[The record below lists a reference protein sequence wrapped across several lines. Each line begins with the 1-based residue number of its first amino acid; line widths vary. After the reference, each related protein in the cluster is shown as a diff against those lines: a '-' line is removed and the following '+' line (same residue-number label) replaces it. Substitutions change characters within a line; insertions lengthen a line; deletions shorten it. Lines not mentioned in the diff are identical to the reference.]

1 MDAGGAANLKPG
13 GPGGGWRRHK
23 HKACQHRMP
32 ERFFQKEIE
41 LARSML
47 GGAPCEPGKR
57 ESGESMRSGSRWRV
71 FRGVGVFVT
80 MVTVENESREGA
92 WPGSS
97 LIEAE
102 AGHVETDSHEEC
114 RGMSLLRT
122 GLNSIRLRSGSFRPG
137 PAAHKPS
144 REGINRLQSVGSPH
158 VTDEEGFPDTPRR
171 SPRRQKP
178 GGIRSGIDVGPLRP
192 PAPHAPH
199 KPRRGGPRLRP
210 GASRVFLRSWPYFRG
225 RPR

>member
-1 MDAGGAANLKPG
+1 MEGFPG
-13 GPGGGWRRHK
+13 G
-23 HKACQHRMP
+23 
-32 ERFFQKEIE
+32 
-41 LARSML
+41 
-47 GGAPCEPGKR
+47 
-57 ESGESMRSGSRWRV
+57 
-71 FRGVGVFVT
+71 GVFVT

-144 REGINRLQSVGSPH
+144 RENINKLQSVGSPH
-158 VTDEEGFPDTPRR
+158 VTDEEGFPAVAGTAAEAIDTNPRR
-171 SPRRQKP
+171 PGSPAAQPKP
-178 GGIRSGIDVGPLRP
+178 PQGAATGSECFCVRGQF
-192 PAPHAPH
+192 PAPS
-199 KPRRGGPRLRP
+199 RP
-210 GASRVFLRSWPYFRG
+210 ARAGFRDL
-225 RPR
+225 PQLP